1 MTRRKCSFGAAI
13 LFLAVALTPVAAG
26 AAPYEE
32 GLVAYT
38 SGDYA
43 TALRLWRPLAEQG
56 EAHAQHNLGVM
67 YRDGQGVPLD
77 HAKAVYWYTRAAEQ
91 GHADAQTSLGI
102 MYYDG
107 LGVSRNYAEAA
118 KWFQLA
124 AEQGHALAQNNLGV
138 MYALGNGV
146 LRDFLQIH
154 MWFGLA
160 VSRFPPGEDRDKA
173 VKAQN
178 TVAAQ
183 MTSAQIAEAQR
194 LAREW
199 KPRGKQAE

>member
-1 MTRRKCSFGAAI
+1 MRNARCWVLLAI
-13 LFLAVALTPVAAG
+13 
-26 AAPYEE
+26 
-32 GLVAYT
+32 
-38 SGDYA
+38 S
-43 TALRLWRPLAEQG
+43 
-56 EAHAQHNLGVM
+56 
-67 YRDGQGVPLD
+67 DGQGVPLD

-199 KPRGKQAE
+199 KPRGKQAK